1 MPVNLHLDD
10 DVVGPTSLNAINF
23 VTLGIPRSTEGGDVS
38 IESFSLTDGC
48 LSGQS
53 GLQISFSPVSGL
65 QTNSWGV
72 TDSSVLKAGEG
83 PEPSTFAL
91 DQDGYLVSVTPL
103 SNITYPLPVRIS
115 FPNSPPLQLS
125 LFC

>member
-1 MPVNLHLDD
+1 MPVNLYLDE
-10 DVVGPTSLNAINF
+10 DVVGPISLNAVNF
-23 VTLGIPRSTEGGDVS
+23 ITLGIPLSSESGDATV
-38 IESFSLTDGC
+38 ESFSLTDGY
-48 LSGQS
+48 LSEQS
-53 GLQISFSPVSGL
+53 GLQVSFSPVSENEWA
-65 QTNSWGV
+65 T